1 MTAGRLLLR
10 NTAVLVGAHGVSVLT
25 GLVTTI
31 FLARVLGPAGY
42 GVLGFGIAL
51 VSYLGLAVNL
61 GMDVHAVR
69 EVAKSP
75 ESGRHIVN
83 MVLTN
88 RLVVATVMIGAIY
101 LLSPHLGW
109 SADAEKV
116 VRIQVLGLIGTA
128 LLVDFYFQS
137 RQRMEVLAVRQVV
150 AALAA
155 MVAVLALVRGAGDL
169 EVAAAIP
176 VAALVASAVV
186 LFAYFVFRGV
196 APSGQRPREGRLGFI
211 RRSAPL
217 ALISV
222 LVTILVN
229 LDIVILGYL
238 VTEDRLG
245 LYVAATR
252 VLAVAVILPGLLHSV
267 FYPALAEAMSDD
279 ARRSRLAEDLSRVL
293 AFFGCVI
300 AGAGVILA
308 PVVIPLLFGGAY
320 DGSAGAMR
328 ILLVHAAFVFLTS
341 AYGTALLAWNGDKPY
356 TILLSIGAVLNVALN
371 FLLIP
376 HFGIEGAA
384 MATLAS
390 QVVMWLSLSAVVRKA
405 YDLKLL
411 GNQIRALSAAAV
423 AAVPAYALLANL
435 PMPGPLAPV
444 AATLVYVAALAVLS
458 QVSGVID
465 LSRLASLVRLRR

>member
-1 MTAGRLLLR
+1 VTAGRTLLR
-10 NTAVLVGAHGVSVLT
+10 NTAVLAGAHGVSVLT
-25 GLVTTI
+25 GLVTTV

-69 EVAKSP
+69 QIAKAP
-75 ESGRHIVN
+75 ESGRQIVS

-88 RLVVATVMIGAIY
+88 RLVVAVALIGATY

-109 SADAEKV
+109 SADAERV
-116 VRIQVLGLIGTA
+116 VRIQSLGLIGTA

-150 AALAA
+150 AAVAA
-155 MVAVLALVRGAGDL
+155 MVAVLLLVQSDEDL

-176 VAALVASAVV
+176 VTALVASAVL
-186 LFAYFVFRGV
+186 LFAYYLFRGT
-196 APSGQRPREGRLGFI
+196 AEPGQGAREGRLDFI

-217 ALISV
+217 AMISV

-238 VTEDRLG
+238 VSEDRLG
-245 LYVAATR
+245 LYVASTR

-267 FYPALAEAMSDD
+267 FYPALAEAMADD
-279 ARRSRLAEDLSRVL
+279 ARRGRLAEDLSRVL
-293 AFFGCVI
+293 AFFGCII
-300 AGAGVILA
+300 AGAGVILV
-308 PVVIPLLFGGAY
+308 PVAIPLLFGAAY
-320 DGSAGAMR
+320 DDAAGAMR
-328 ILLVHAAFVFLTS
+328 ILLVHAAIVFLTS

-356 TILLSIGAVLNVALN
+356 TILLSIGAALNVALN
-371 FLLIP
+371 FLFIP

-384 MATLAS
+384 VATLAS
-390 QVVMWLSLSAVVRKA
+390 QIVMWLSLSAVVRKA

-411 GNQIRALSAAAV
+411 GNQFRALAAAAV
-423 AAVPAYALLANL
+423 AAVPTYALLVNFS
-435 PMPGPLAPV
+435 MPGALAPI
-444 AATLVYVAALAVLS
+444 AATLVYAVALAVLS
-458 QVSGVID
+458 QFAGVVD
-465 LSRLASLVRLRR
+465 LRRLANLVRLRR